1 MLASSCLD
9 TGTLAPQRDV
19 LLEAL
24 SQNRKTSMLLSVLR
38 PEATD
43 PESADRMPQVGV

>member
-1 MLASSCLD
+1 MLPSSFLD
-9 TGTLAPQRDV
+9 TGTLAPQRDI
-19 LLEAL
+19 LPEAP
-24 SQNRKTSMLLSVLR
+24 SQNRKASMLLSALR